1 MTCSLEQIPRDHQIP
16 ILPRREPSVG
26 KLESKWCLKRPNRE
40 AKFMGSSV
48 LLLFNLHLN
57 NESEESVSLSVMSYS
72 LWPHGLEPARLLCP
86 WNSLGKNTGVGCH
99 SLLQGIFPTQG
110 SNLHFKPIPYC
121 LSHRGS
127 PINWKGTY
135 KHFVHIPYVLLYFQI
150 EHIWPLKIFSLLI
163 IWEKNSWT
171 KIVGYAII
179 FMFK

>member
-1 MTCSLEQIPRDHQIP
+1 MVKQSSEDKTMTCSLEQIPRDHQIP

-110 SNLHFKPIPYC
+110 
-121 LSHRGS
+121 LSPGLQYLRQ
-127 PINWKGTY
+127 N
-135 KHFVHIPYVLLYFQI
+135 
-150 EHIWPLKIFSLLI
+150 SLLSEWPGKPNSHCLI
-163 IWEKNSWT
+163 KN
-171 KIVGYAII
+171 
-179 FMFK
+179 